1 MSRKLESNCV
11 SCQLPCLG
19 KSCPYYEVEVANCD
33 VCGEEAEYEIDG
45 EDYCKDCA
53 EKYLKECFDALSI
66 REKADCL
73 DICLSDI

>member
-19 KSCPYYEVEVANCD
+19 RSCPYYEVEVANCD

-45 EDYCKDCA
+45 EDYCKN
-53 EKYLKECFDALSI
+53 I
-66 REKADCL
+66 
-73 DICLSDI
+73 